1 MLLQS
6 VPESVSFCSLHSH
19 LCRLVSEGS
28 ENQVG
33 SPRCSDKALLGGVDS
48 SSLAGKLP
56 GCLEHKMV
64 SVSEAVLLL
73 PVPEAVS
80 FCSPHSHLS
89 RLVSEGSRN
98 QDASPRCSDKPLVFH
113 IFITVIIA
121 GEDISIWL

>member
-1 MLLQS
+1 MVLSPALVVRVLQVDTS
-6 VPESVSFCSLHSH
+6 P
-19 LCRLVSEGS
+19 LV
-28 ENQVG
+28 
-33 SPRCSDKALLGGVDS
+33 
-48 SSLAGKLP
+48 GKVP
-56 GCLEHKMV
+56 GCLEPETG